1 MLALE
6 EPSEE
11 ALDRLY
17 RRAREALTAEQR
29 RALADAF
36 RGFLADDVTRHE
48 PPPPAWC
55 GTMGEARMWAEA
67 AHELYRKAVALA
79 AFEAM
84 RPENKTA
91 FIEHVTTRRA
101 AA

>member
-1 MLALE
+1 MVAHFH
-6 EPSEE
+6 SG
-11 ALDRLY
+11 
-17 RRAREALTAEQR
+17 LTA
-29 RALADAF
+29 APF
-36 RGFLADDVTRHE
+36 RYHSPSLTRHE

-84 RPENKTA
+84 RPDNKTA
-91 FIEHVTTRRA
+91 FIEHVTARRA